1 LWSNERRSKVLLENI
16 WGRMA
21 NTAKPTF
28 LERLTKGE
36 GIGARVAR
44 SSASIALGNGAS
56 QALRLISNLVLSR
69 LLFPEAFGLMALV
82 TVFITGLQMLSDAG
96 TSPSIMRHERGDTPR
111 FLNTAWSIQVLRGA
125 FLWLLTIVI
134 APPLAALYD
143 EPVLSQLLP
152 VAGISLLI
160 TGLTP
165 TRYETHLRHLRAT
178 RVTLLDLGSQ
188 AIGIAAVI
196 VLAWWLQSVWALV
209 FGTIVGA
216 AARVA
221 VLHAFL
227 EGHVDMFRIS
237 REDAAEIITFGR
249 WIFLSSISGFFVLQG
264 DKAILGAYLSLAAL
278 GIYNI
283 GYFMGI
289 FAAQLTDVVQAK
301 VLIPLYRDTSPA
313 TSSDDA
319 LVVRRLRLLL
329 SGAGLALLGLFAFSG
344 TAIIELL
351 YDPRYASAG
360 LIVVLIACA
369 QMMGLA
375 SKVYDQAALAYG
387 DSRGFFIVV
396 ALRAVVQT
404 IFLWVGAETFGVA
417 GALIG
422 QGLALLVAHAGSI
435 VLARKHNCWDPLHDS
450 FVIGGGFALSAG
462 AVFIHRDGLMAFI
475 GAGA

>member
-1 LWSNERRSKVLLENI
+1 MV
-16 WGRMA
+16 
-21 NTAKPTF
+21 
-28 LERLTKGE
+28 
-36 GIGARVAR
+36 R

-56 QALRLISNLVLSR
+56 QALRLLSNLVLSR

-96 TSPSIMRHERGDTPR
+96 VSPSIMRNERGDTPQ
-111 FLNTAWSIQVLRGA
+111 FLNTAWSVQVLRGA
-125 FLWLLTIVI
+125 VLWILTVAIASPVAAVYNEPLL
-134 APPLAALYD
+134 A
-143 EPVLSQLLP
+143 QLLP

-165 TRYETHLRHLRAT
+165 TRYETYLRHLRAA
-178 RVTLLDLGSQ
+178 RVTLLDLISQ
-188 AIGIAAVI
+188 AIGIAAVT

-209 FGTIVGA
+209 FGTILGA
-216 AARVA
+216 AVRV
-221 VLHAFL
+221 VILHAFL
-227 EGHVDMFRIS
+227 DGHVDRFHIN

-278 GIYNI
+278 GVYNI

-301 VLIPLYRDTSPA
+301 VMIPLFRETNPVKNSH
-313 TSSDDA
+313 DA
-319 LVVRRLRLLL
+319 LVVKRLRLLL
-329 SGAGLALLGLFAFSG
+329 SGGGLVLLGMFAFGG
-344 TAIIELL
+344 TIVIEML

-360 LIVVLIACA
+360 LIVVLIASA

-396 ALRAVVQT
+396 AVRAVVQT
-404 IFLWVGAETFGVA
+404 IFLWVGVETFGVA
-417 GALIG
+417 GALVG
-422 QGLALLVAHAGSI
+422 QGIALLAAHVGSI
-435 VLARKHNCWDPLHDS
+435 MLARKHSCWDPLHDGII
-450 FVIGGGFALSAG
+450 IGGAFALSAG
-462 AVFIHRDGLMAFI
+462 ALFLHRDGLMTFFAV
-475 GAGA
+475 GS

>member
-1 LWSNERRSKVLLENI
+1 
-16 WGRMA
+16 MA
-21 NTAKPTF
+21 NVAKPTF
-28 LERLTKGE
+28 LERLTNGDD
-36 GIGARVAR
+36 IGARVVR

-56 QALRLISNLVLSR
+56 QALRLVSNLLLSR

-82 TVFITGLQMLSDAG
+82 MVFITGLQMLSDAG
-96 TSPSIMRHERGDTPR
+96 IGPSIMRHERGDTPR
-111 FLNTAWSIQVLRGA
+111 FLNTAWSIQVLRGV
-125 FLWLLTIVI
+125 FLWLLAIAI
-134 APPLAALYD
+134 APLVAGLYD
-143 EPVLSQLLP
+143 EPLLAQLLP

-160 TGLTP
+160 AGLTP
-165 TRYETHLRHLRAT
+165 TRFETYLRHLKAA
-178 RVTLLDLGSQ
+178 RVSLLDLASQ
-188 AIGIAAVI
+188 AINIAAVI

-209 FGTIVGA
+209 FGTILGA
-216 AARVA
+216 AARVV

-227 EGHVDMFRIS
+227 DGHVDRFRIN
-237 REDAAEIITFGR
+237 REDAAEIITFGK

-301 VLIPLYRDTSPA
+301 VLIPLYRETSPA
-313 TSSDDA
+313 TSSYDA

-329 SGAGLALLGLFAFSG
+329 SGGGLALLGLFAFGG
-344 TAIIELL
+344 TVIIELL

-396 ALRAVVQT
+396 AVRAIVQT
-404 IFLWVGAETFGVA
+404 ILLWVGAETFGVA

-422 QGLALLVAHAGSI
+422 QGLALLAAHVGSI
-435 VLARKHNCWDPLHDS
+435 VLARKHDCWDPLHDS
-450 FVIGGGFALSAG
+450 VVIGGAFALSAG
-462 AVFIHRDGLMAFI
+462 AVFVHRDGLMVFL
-475 GAGA
+475 AGGG

>member
-1 LWSNERRSKVLLENI
+1 MWYGIR
-16 WGRMA
+16 GRMA
-21 NTAKPTF
+21 NVAKPTF
-28 LERLTKGE
+28 LDRLTNGD
-36 GIGARVAR
+36 GIGARVVR
-44 SSASIALGNGAS
+44 SAASIALGNGAS
-56 QALRLISNLVLSR
+56 QALRLVSNLILSR

-125 FLWLLTIVI
+125 FLWLVAIAI
-134 APPLAALYD
+134 APLVAALYD
-143 EPVLSQLLP
+143 EPQLAQLLP
-152 VAGISLLI
+152 VAGISMLI
-160 TGLTP
+160 AGFTP
-165 TRYETHLRHLRAT
+165 TRFETYLRHLKAA
-178 RVTLLDLGSQ
+178 RVTLLDLVSQ
-188 AIGIAAVI
+188 AITIAAVI

-209 FGTIVGA
+209 FGTILGA
-216 AARVA
+216 AARV
-221 VLHAFL
+221 VVMHAFL
-227 EGHVDMFRIS
+227 DGHFNRFRIN
-237 REDAAEIITFGR
+237 REDAAEIITFGK

-301 VLIPLYRDTSPA
+301 VLIPLYRDTNPA

-319 LVVRRLRLLL
+319 RVVRRLRLLL
-329 SGAGLALLGLFAFSG
+329 SAGGLALLGLFAFGG
-344 TAIIELL
+344 TVIIELL

-396 ALRAVVQT
+396 AVRAVVQT
-404 IFLWVGAETFGVA
+404 ILLWVGVETFGVA

-422 QGLALLVAHAGSI
+422 QGLALLAAHVGSVI
-435 VLARKHNCWDPLHDS
+435 LARKHKCWDPLHDGLI
-450 FVIGGGFALSAG
+450 IGGAFALSAG
-462 AVFIHRDGLMAFI
+462 AAFVYQEGLVAFLA
-475 GAGA
+475 AGG

>member
-1 LWSNERRSKVLLENI
+1 MRWHGIR
-16 WGRMA
+16 GRMA
-21 NTAKPTF
+21 KVAKPTF
-28 LERLTKGE
+28 LERLTNGD
-36 GIGARVAR
+36 GIGARVVR

-56 QALRLISNLVLSR
+56 QALRLVSNLLLSR

-82 TVFITGLQMLSDAG
+82 MVFITGLQMLSDAG
-96 TSPSIMRHERGDTPR
+96 IGQSIMRHERGDTPR
-111 FLNTAWSIQVLRGA
+111 FLNTAWSIQVLRGV
-125 FLWLLTIVI
+125 FLWLLAIAI
-134 APPLAALYD
+134 APLVAGLYD
-143 EPVLSQLLP
+143 EPLLAQLLP

-160 TGLTP
+160 AGLTP
-165 TRYETHLRHLRAT
+165 TRFETYLRHLKAA
-178 RVTLLDLGSQ
+178 RVSLLDLASQ
-188 AIGIAAVI
+188 AINIAAVI
-196 VLAWWLQSVWALV
+196 FLAWWLQSVWALV
-209 FGTIVGA
+209 FGTILGA
-216 AARVA
+216 AARVV

-227 EGHVDMFRIS
+227 DGHVDRFRIN
-237 REDAAEIITFGR
+237 REDAAEIITFGK

-301 VLIPLYRDTSPA
+301 VLIPLYRETSPA
-313 TSSDDA
+313 TSSYDA

-329 SGAGLALLGLFAFSG
+329 SGGGLALLGLFAFGG
-344 TAIIELL
+344 TVIIELL

-396 ALRAVVQT
+396 AVRAIVQT
-404 IFLWVGAETFGVA
+404 ILLWVGAETFGVA

-422 QGLALLVAHAGSI
+422 QGLALLAAHVGSI
-435 VLARKHNCWDPLHDS
+435 VLARKHDCWDPFHDS
-450 FVIGGGFALSAG
+450 VVIGGAFALSAG
-462 AVFIHRDGLMAFI
+462 AVFVHRDGLMVFL
-475 GAGA
+475 AGGG